1 MKKVVH
7 FEVHFVILY
16 SKTELLNHVQVCLNK
31 WYTQIETL
39 YYRRDL
45 MDFII
50 TIVIGVIVGV
60 TFSIWLTNNKMTN
73 LIISTISAVIG
84 AFIGVTMLN
93 STGEAISNSTD
104 MFFIIPTLVGSVCL
118 TLLVLFIIE
127 TSKDIVRN

>member
-1 MKKVVH
+1 
-7 FEVHFVILY
+7 
-16 SKTELLNHVQVCLNK
+16 
-31 WYTQIETL
+31 
-39 YYRRDL
+39 

-93 STGEAISNSTD
+93 STGGAISNSTA

>member
-1 MKKVVH
+1 
-7 FEVHFVILY
+7 
-16 SKTELLNHVQVCLNK
+16 
-31 WYTQIETL
+31 
-39 YYRRDL
+39 

-73 LIISTISAVIG
+73 LIISTISA

-93 STGEAISNSTD
+93 STGEAISNSTA